1 MISESLKVLKWD
13 TIATSIIAILLGL
26 VFILSPQFS
35 ADIISYAIGIAFG
48 LTGLFNILYSLF
60 GNAQMGGRSVIAG
73 VVFLVLG
80 IYICLNPALVQTLL
94 ALMIGLF
101 ILLDAGTS
109 LSFGITL
116 LRSGVKGAAPI
127 VVVAFIILL
136 LGIAILFGNFDFVMI
151 LSGITLVA
159 DGIFGILLIVCFR
172 KLAV

>member
-1 MISESLKVLKWD
+1 MTGEYVKALKWD
-13 TIATSIIAILLGL
+13 TVTTSIIAILLGL
-26 VFILSPQFS
+26 LFIFSPQLS

-48 LTGLFNILYSLF
+48 LTGLVNILYSLF

-80 IYICLNPALVQTLL
+80 IYICFNPAIVQTLL
-94 ALMIGLF
+94 ALLIGLF

-116 LRSGVKGAAPI
+116 LRSGVKGALPI

-136 LGIAILFGNFDFVMI
+136 LGVAILFGNFDFVMI

-159 DGIFGILLIVCFR
+159 DGAFGILLITCFK
-172 KLAV
+172 KLVP